1 MKTIKLN
8 NKANDYVY
16 EAEIRQAKKQSRQM
30 REMKK
35 SRKAIWANFGE

>member
-8 NKANDYVY
+8 NKTNDYAY

-30 REMKK
+30 REA
-35 SRKAIWANFGE
+35 RKNRKGCWQFGE